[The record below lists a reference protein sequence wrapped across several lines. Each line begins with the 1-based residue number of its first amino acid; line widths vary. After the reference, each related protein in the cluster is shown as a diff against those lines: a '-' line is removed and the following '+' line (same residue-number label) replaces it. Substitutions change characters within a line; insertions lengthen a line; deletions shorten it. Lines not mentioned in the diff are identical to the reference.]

1 MPPPVPAVR
10 HIIDLERRR
19 SHPYNSPMRHITRV
33 AIATLLT
40 ALVAGCASTQETPT
54 QHAQRVAPWLSAAGF
69 HALPAD
75 TPARQQQLQSL
86 TPLQMRFFPHNGK
99 MHYWYA
105 DPYYCNC
112 IYSGG
117 EKAYDSYQRIKLT
130 AQLANQNQMTAE
142 MNDQA
147 ASEEYMNAMSW
158 PADQVFYGE

>member
-1 MPPPVPAVR
+1 
-10 HIIDLERRR
+10 
-19 SHPYNSPMRHITRV
+19 MRQMIRV
-33 AIATLLT
+33 VIASVIVTIV
-40 ALVAGCASTQETPT
+40 AAGCSTRETPT
-54 QHAQRVAPWLSAAGF
+54 QKAQRVGPLLSAHGF
-69 HALPAD
+69 RVWPVAP
-75 TPARQQQLQSL
+75 PARQQQLQSL